1 MSAGAP
7 PLPPLGLVVLAGDHA
22 RAHTALMM
30 AAAAA
35 ALDRRVTVFV
45 TMDALPL
52 LLAGEGWRTLR
63 DADRDDLLRR
73 RGVAGM
79 EELLAA
85 CAATGV
91 AFMACE
97 AGLKARGIEAGALR
111 GDLAIE
117 IAGLVTF
124 LAAAG
129 GGQIV
134 AF

>member
-1 MSAGAP
+1 MTATTS
-7 PLPPLGLVVLAGDHA
+7 PLGLVVLAGDYA
-22 RAHTALMM
+22 RVHTALAM

-35 ALDRRVTVFV
+35 ALDRRVVCFV

-52 LLAGEGWRTLR
+52 LQAGAGWRTLQGAGG
-63 DADRDDLLRR
+63 DELLRG

-79 EELLAA
+79 EELVEA

-97 AGLKARGIEAGALR
+97 AGLKARAIQAGTLR
-111 GDLAIE
+111 ADLAIE
-117 IAGLVTF
+117 VTGLVTF
-124 LAAAG
+124 LVATDA
-129 GGQIV
+129 GQIV

>member
-1 MSAGAP
+1 MTAQ
-7 PLPPLGLVVLAGDHA
+7 PLGLVVLAGDHA
-22 RAHTALMM
+22 RVHTALMT

-35 ALDRRVTVFV
+35 AVERPVVLFV

-52 LLAGEGWRTLR
+52 LLAGEGWRALR
-63 DADRDDLLRR
+63 DAGRDDLLRE
-73 RGVAGM
+73 RGVAGLK
-79 EELLAA
+79 ELVDA